1 MTIKFIIPSHDDR
14 LAPTRG
20 SDDAAGWDL
29 RANEWVTIPPETTAI
44 IPTGVHVVMPRGV
57 AGKIHTRSGHAA
69 KYDVSV
75 LNSPGLIDSD
85 YQGEL
90 NVILRNHSKDHFH
103 IDRHDRI
110 AQIVFEHV
118 IMDDIGIDY
127 HLPVQATGR
136 GTGGLGSTGV
146 K

>member
-1 MTIKFIIPSHDDR
+1 MTIKFIIPSHDAR
-14 LAPTRG
+14 LTPTRG

-90 NVILRNHSKDHFH
+90 NVILRNHSKDHFR